1 VYQTFGHVKLSTT
14 VDKAL
19 SLLELFTAQKPEIGL
34 SEVAR
39 LADIDKATAHRLLS
53 ALATRGFLEQDE
65 QSRLYRLG
73 VSVVRLARYRESVF
87 PLESVVESEL
97 TSLAQVTGET
107 CHASMLAGSKLATVG
122 YVEGSKA
129 IHVTL
134 EQGQLLHLHAT
145 ASGLAC
151 LAFMSEARQ
160 NSILR
165 QPMEKFTSSTPVKP
179 EAIKRLIAGVQK
191 AGFAIADQTYESDVF
206 GVAAPLFGAEGF
218 AQGAVAV
225 ATPAHRMTKE
235 IRMQTASL
243 VMDAATRI
251 TRKLGFE
258 PPASYSRLIQRAV
271 A

>member
-1 VYQTFGHVKLSTT
+1 LSST

-19 SLLELFTAQKPEIGL
+19 GLLELFSAQRPEIGL
-34 SEVAR
+34 SDVAR
-39 LADIDKATAHRLLS
+39 LAGIDKATAHRLLS
-53 ALATRGFLEQDE
+53 ALARRGFLEQDE
-65 QSRLYRLG
+65 RSRLYRLG

-87 PLESVVESEL
+87 PLESVVQSEL
-97 TSLAQVTGET
+97 TNLAQVTGET

-122 YVEGSKA
+122 YVEGNKA

-134 EQGQLLHLHAT
+134 EHGQLLHLHAT

-151 LAFMSEARQ
+151 LAYMSEARQ
-160 NSILR
+160 KSILR
-165 QPMEKFTSSTPVKP
+165 QPMEQFTSSTPVKP
-179 EAIKRLIAGVQK
+179 EAIKRLIEGVQK

-235 IRMQTASL
+235 TRVQTASL
-243 VMDAATRI
+243 VMDAAVRI
-251 TRKLGFE
+251 TRRLGIE
-258 PPASYSRLIQRAV
+258 PPASYMRLTQRAT

>member
-1 VYQTFGHVKLSTT
+1 LSST

-19 SLLELFTAQKPEIGL
+19 SLLELFTAQKPTIGL

-53 ALATRGFLEQDE
+53 ALAKRGFLEQDE

-87 PLESVVESEL
+87 PLESVVQSEL
-97 TSLAQVTGET
+97 VNLAQVTGET

-134 EQGQLLHLHAT
+134 EHGQLLHLHAT

-151 LAFMSEARQ
+151 LAYMSEARQ
-160 NSILR
+160 KSILR
-165 QPMEKFTSSTPVKP
+165 QPMEQFTSSTPVKP
-179 EAIKRLIAGVQK
+179 EAIKRLIESVQRV
-191 AGFAIADQTYESDVF
+191 GFAIADQTYESDVF
-206 GVAAPLFGAEGF
+206 GIAAPLFGPEGL

-225 ATPAHRMTKE
+225 ATPAHRMTRG
-235 IRMQTASL
+235 IRVQTASL
-243 VMDAATRI
+243 VIGSAIQI
-251 TRKLGFE
+251 TRRLGFE
-258 PPASYSRLIQRAV
+258 PPDSYLKLTQRV
-271 A
+271 AA